1 MKTPREIREWMD
13 KQIEATKLMNE
24 RLVVNEDGDCL
35 RNLSRVDKIHL
46 QGEAVRYIS
55 ERLDIPMYVKARKDD
70 EDYPYEI
77 ALMYEGYL
85 FFALESEAE
94 YQERGA
100 IV

>member
-1 MKTPREIREWMD
+1 MKTSREVREWLD
-13 KQIEATKLMNE
+13 KQIKATKLMNE
-24 RLVVNEDGDCL
+24 ELIVNEDGDYLC
-35 RNLSRVDKIHL
+35 NLSKVDKIHL

-55 ERLDIPMYVKARKDD
+55 EKLGIPMYVKARKGD

-85 FFALESEAE
+85 FFALESEAQ

-100 IV
+100 VV